1 MHPTI
6 PTTRLRAPDK
16 AALLHHFLALDRE
29 DRRLRFGAPL
39 SDDAIRDYVGRLDM
53 ARDGLFAVHDDL
65 LEIVAVVHVALGEG
79 PAELGLSVLPGWRGT
94 GHGNALVA
102 RAVMFLRNR
111 SARAVF
117 VHCLAEN
124 AAMMHIA
131 RKNGMSL
138 EWGGGEADGHL
149 GLRPPTPD
157 SVWQEWLEDQRG
169 TTVKAMRQNTR
180 NALALLGR

>member
-16 AALLHHFLALDRE
+16 DALLRHFLALDRE
-29 DRRLRFGAPL
+29 DRRLRFGSPL
-39 SDDAIRDYVGRLDM
+39 GDAAIADYVGRLDM
-53 ARDGLFAVHDDL
+53 GRDGLFAVHDDQL
-65 LEIVAVVHVALGEG
+65 DIVAVVHVALGDG
-79 PAELGLSVLPGWRGT
+79 TAELGLSVLPGWRGT

-102 RAVMFLRNR
+102 RAVVFLRNR
-111 SARAVF
+111 SVRSVF

-124 AAMMHIA
+124 ASMMHIA
-131 RKNGMSL
+131 RKNGMAL
-138 EWGGGEADGHL
+138 DWAGGEADGRL
-149 GLRPPTPD
+149 KLRPPTPD

-169 TTVKAMRQNTR
+169 TTVKTMRQGTR

>member
-6 PTTRLRAPDK
+6 PTTRLRASDK
-16 AALLHHFLALDRE
+16 AALLQHFLSLDAE
-29 DRRLRFGAPL
+29 DRRLRFGAAL
-39 SDDAIRDYVGRLDM
+39 GDEAIASYVERLDM
-53 ARDGLFAVHDDL
+53 GRDGLFAVHDDNL
-65 LEIVAVVHVALGEG
+65 DIVAVVHVALGEG
-79 PAELGLSVLPGWRGT
+79 PAELGLSVLPGWRGS

-102 RAVMFLRNR
+102 RAVVFLRNR
-111 SARAVF
+111 SVRSVF

-131 RKNGMSL
+131 RKNRMTLDWS
-138 EWGGGEADGHL
+138 GGEADGRL

-169 TTVKAMRQNTR
+169 TTVKAVRQGTR